1 MHNSNGIQQL
11 TKLSVTYEVH
21 VNTTF
26 RPDIALYKRSN
37 AAPNGEYGP
46 VTYYVATHVYTAVI
60 KPVTHCA
67 DLLVS
72 RDNFLLGRKF
82 RACYVLDLSA
92 TLRGSHHELVAR
104 KRSGETVSTRWD
116 GLARQT
122 SSLQGVSCRCTV
134 KLPNDATRQAS
145 ANQMG
150 TFTLSNEE

>member
-46 VTYYVATHVYTAVI
+46 ITYNVATHVYSCYKASYTLRR
-60 KPVTHCA
+60 PT
-67 DLLVS
+67 